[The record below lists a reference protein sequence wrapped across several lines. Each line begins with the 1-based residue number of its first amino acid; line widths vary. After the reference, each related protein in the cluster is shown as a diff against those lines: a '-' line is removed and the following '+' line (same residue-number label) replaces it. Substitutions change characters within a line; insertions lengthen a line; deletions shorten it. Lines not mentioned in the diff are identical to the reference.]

1 MKLFVFCLSLSLFV
15 CTQNVIAQS
24 VPSMAEF
31 DITLATEQTL
41 PLGNRISFDV
51 VTSKPTEVQQS
62 LQNWPGIQTEQVDSG
77 TLRVEMFE
85 RPTYSGEVSAKYL
98 EDTFVIDI
106 SEKSTLAFAKGFLN
120 EEPSLNLLQLEAYV
134 SNYIDNP
141 SYVNG
146 FNIASVVASERSGDC
161 TEYAVLLAALS
172 RSIALPARVII
183 GTVILEEREKL
194 SAFGHAWVEV
204 WHNQKWNILDAA
216 LHQSQAT
223 QHFYLPAS
231 DLSKESPG
239 YYMALAKAT
248 NLLPSKIRNLK
259 TAQ

>member
-1 MKLFVFCLSLSLFV
+1 MKSFVFCLALSVFV
-15 CTQNVIAQS
+15 STQNVLAQS

-41 PLGNRISFDV
+41 PLGNKISFDI
-51 VTSKPTEVQQS
+51 VTSKPTEVQKS
-62 LQNWPGIQTEQVDSG
+62 LRNWPGIQTEQLDSD
-77 TLRVEMFE
+77 TLRIEMFE
-85 RPTYSGEVSAKYL
+85 RPTYSGAVSAKYL

-106 SEKSTLAFAKGFLN
+106 SEKSTMAFAKGFLN
-120 EEPSLNLLQLEAYV
+120 QERPVNLLQLEAYV
-134 SNYIDNP
+134 SNYIDKP
-141 SYVNG
+141 SYING

-183 GTVILEEREKL
+183 GTVILEESKKL

-204 WHNQKWNILDAA
+204 WHNEKWNILDAA
-216 LHQSQAT
+216 LHQSRAT

-231 DLSKESPG
+231 NLSKESPG
-239 YYMALAKAT
+239 YYMGLAKAT
-248 NLLPSKIRNLK
+248 NLLPLKIRNLR
-259 TAQ
+259 TAL